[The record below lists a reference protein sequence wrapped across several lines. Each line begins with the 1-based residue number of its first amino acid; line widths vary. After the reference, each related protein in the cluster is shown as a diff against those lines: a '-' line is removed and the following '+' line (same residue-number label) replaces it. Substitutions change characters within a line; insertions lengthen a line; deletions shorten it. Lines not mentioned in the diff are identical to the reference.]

1 MENYVLYDEIGRGER
16 SIVYKGRKKGT
27 IEFVAIHCVDK
38 SKRFELRNMVRLTH
52 DMTHPNV
59 VRFYEWYETTNHIW
73 MVVEL
78 CTGYNLG
85 VLISQDQILPEETV
99 KHFTT
104 EIVKA
109 LFYVH
114 SLGVVYCDLQ
124 PSKILL
130 DGPGH
135 LKLSDFA
142 LSRVEG
148 EDEIFDLVLDDDDD
162 DDEKDDV
169 KDSTCR
175 FPKPSPNYMAPELL
189 WKLFTHCT
197 ADNQKVTA
205 ISALCRLTCHS
216 VNVFQCVVE
225 KAGFKTVL
233 DAFSSGVSQ
242 VQQAILTMFAA
253 LLSSK
258 PQAKRA
264 IQEKDLVGKV
274 MRLLE
279 SPSPIIRGKAFLLIM
294 AVIQGSRESLL
305 TCCQTRLVLHIEK
318 DQKRGTPMK
327 GEVPENQ
334 VYLMHCLHNCMASVV
349 EVALN
354 ILDNVL
360 SSLSAVEGRRHPS
373 ATHTK
378 QLRTHLPNLPIIL
391 HLITSHVFRSLI
403 VTDSFL
409 SNTGTLLGYVKSID
423 CGDTNVGTA
432 AGPTAAED
440 LTYVVLSVVEC
451 ITQHPPLLLEYAV
464 PISDHILPVLI
475 ELVQS
480 ANGNT
485 RVLCFRLF
493 SEIISEKLLPQYHII
508 LQDQNPLPAYGLKL
522 LSSLVER
529 CPDSLQAFLDQDLV
543 SSLLQIVNSH
553 SHEGNASMTQTIVDL
568 LRNVLVTK
576 DVDMAVLYQQGL
588 IDAVK
593 SLFLDVPTLL
603 NDIDQD
609 DTGIPILHLLD
620 TLYVILRYVSKE
632 VRHALHERSKGS
644 TESDSLNQA
653 AEVLLMNTKPIA
665 DVTGVLISFLGN
677 EDSKVQEGAC
687 KNLYLMG

>member
-1 MENYVLYDEIGRGER
+1 HCLGLLAASATLISEDFHMTEVFAVLTEVIRDNFRNVQLKQHLVPALGEFLFYASSQEDSDGRQIVKWDVPGTTFVIITRCLHDGEDIYVQHFAA
-16 SIVYKGRKKGT
+16 KT
-27 IEFVAIHCVDK
+27 IENVASTHGRHCAKFVNNDAA
-38 SKRFELRNMVRLTH
+38 
-52 DMTHPNV
+52 
-59 VRFYEWYETTNHIW
+59 
-73 MVVEL
+73 
-78 CTGYNLG
+78 
-85 VLISQDQILPEETV
+85 Q
-99 KHFTT
+99 
-104 EIVKA
+104 
-109 LFYVH
+109 
-114 SLGVVYCDLQ
+114 
-124 PSKILL
+124 
-130 DGPGH
+130 
-135 LKLSDFA
+135 
-142 LSRVEG
+142 
-148 EDEIFDLVLDDDDD
+148 
-162 DDEKDDV
+162 
-169 KDSTCR
+169 
-175 FPKPSPNYMAPELL
+175 LL
-189 WKLFTHCT
+189 WKFFTHCT

-205 ISALCRLTCHS
+205 ISALLS
-216 VNVFQCVVE
+216 AYVS
-225 KAGFKTVL
+225 
-233 DAFSSGVSQ
+233 FSECLP

-687 KNLYLMG
+687 KNLYLMAELFGGLYEESMSPDNVKYLATALERQDDVMRKQLLRIVKRIVSSNGNHCKAIVRHGQVLVDVLTRLVADAKADAVKTLSREVLQKIGL

>member
-1 MENYVLYDEIGRGER
+1 M
-16 SIVYKGRKKGT
+16 
-27 IEFVAIHCVDK
+27 VDK
-38 SKRFELRNMVRLTH
+38 SSSFI
-52 DMTHPNV
+52 P
-59 VRFYEWYETTNHIW
+59 
-73 MVVEL
+73 
-78 CTGYNLG
+78 
-85 VLISQDQILPEETV
+85 Q
-99 KHFTT
+99 
-104 EIVKA
+104 
-109 LFYVH
+109 
-114 SLGVVYCDLQ
+114 
-124 PSKILL
+124 
-130 DGPGH
+130 
-135 LKLSDFA
+135 
-142 LSRVEG
+142 
-148 EDEIFDLVLDDDDD
+148 
-162 DDEKDDV
+162 
-169 KDSTCR
+169 
-175 FPKPSPNYMAPELL
+175 LL
-189 WKLFTHCT
+189 WKFFTHCT

-493 SEIISEKLLPQYHII
+493 SEVTSLYLDNGNMCSSTNSADSVIAVCTKKLKEIISEKLLPQYHII

-687 KNLYLMG
+687 KNLYLMAELFGGLYEESMSPDNVKYLATALERQDDVMRKQLLRIVKRIVSSNGNHCKAIVRHGQVLVDVLTRLVADAKADAVKTLSREVLQKI